1 MQLHPALLRG
11 SGFEFL
17 TQQMFAGLLRGVGI
31 YCYANFAVF
40 PFNPGLESSE
50 QMRRSLCQTHN
61 WPLLILI
68 NIFCTPSLFLDPV
81 SVGKSSY
88 RGPLEASKSKGP
100 HASHKP
106 FIRKEHRPISAAW
119 RQLS

>member
-1 MQLHPALLRG
+1 MQLQPALLTG

-17 TQQMFAGLLRGVGI
+17 TQQMFAGLLRGAGI
-31 YCYANFAVF
+31 HCYANFRSVSLQ
-40 PFNPGLESSE
+40 PGLESPE
-50 QMRRSLCQTHN
+50 QMHRSLCQTHN

-68 NIFCTPSLFLDPV
+68 NIFRTPSLFLDPV

-88 RGPLEASKSKGP
+88 RGPLEASKSEGP

-106 FIRKEHRPISAAW
+106 FIRKEHRPISAAR
-119 RQLS
+119 RQLC